1 MSGYP
6 LSPLLH
12 PTLENSRIRPYV
24 TSESN
29 HLITALRKIL
39 SKLELTEVDGR
50 DQEPFA
56 ELKRILTQRIQVLEN
71 CTAIPSPS
79 ATTAN
84 NSD

>member
-12 PTLENSRIRPYV
+12 PTLKNSGIRLYV

-29 HLITALRKIL
+29 HLISALRKIL
-39 SKLELTEVDGR
+39 SKLELTEVAGS
-50 DQEPFA
+50 DQESFA
-56 ELKRILTQRIQVLEN
+56 ELMRILRQRIQVLEN
-71 CTAIPSPS
+71 CAAIPSPS

-84 NSD
+84 NSN